1 MNVRTVQ
8 VWAFRQTKC
17 RCTSR
22 VVPCSCTLLKAFR
35 VSETSPTTPRLVLI
49 HRRGTMATKRERDE
63 EGAAQEAEE
72 VSSRLQHID
81 GLQQS
86 PLELAAC
93 RSP

>member
-1 MNVRTVQ
+1 
-8 VWAFRQTKC
+8 
-17 RCTSR
+17 
-22 VVPCSCTLLKAFR
+22 
-35 VSETSPTTPRLVLI
+35 
-49 HRRGTMATKRERDE
+49 MATKRERDE